1 MFPLRFFT
9 LSFRS
14 FSPMPGG
21 IEFLPGRDYYFIS
34 TSGPGDL
41 HNRLGG
47 YCRSH
52 NMKVVFK
59 VIQQPVNIRPVKEA
73 AKVNEVVRV
82 NSEVKAMV
90 TERAPAATK
99 KDKREK
105 KKKLKRK
112 QKKDGD
118 FNSKA
123 VTVDPSDLHK
133 ILANRVFS
141 SLATSNSPLLSP
153 LLLVAAFL

>member
-1 MFPLRFFT
+1 
-9 LSFRS
+9 
-14 FSPMPGG
+14 
-21 IEFLPGRDYYFIS
+21 
-34 TSGPGDL
+34 
-41 HNRLGG
+41 
-47 YCRSH
+47 
-52 NMKVVFK
+52 MKVVFK
-59 VIQQPVNIRPVKEA
+59 VIQQPVGTRPVKEA

-90 TERAPAATK
+90 TERAPVATK

-112 QKKDGD
+112 QKKDGE

-123 VTVDPSDLHK
+123 VTVDPSDFHR

-141 SLATSNSPLLSP
+141 SLATSNTPLLSA
-153 LLLVAAFL
+153 LLLVAALL